1 MKRIVDAPD
10 VAPTL
15 FPSPDLAQLLAYVRT
30 VWDELRLQ
38 APTWWSAQRETVL
51 VAGFFEALT
60 NDERLMRHGV
70 GFGHLILET
79 SSVELD
85 AGGMPRIKG
94 RTDIVFLHASYM
106 GPSLVMEFKRL
117 NNGSALR
124 GHYVKEGVRR
134 FVTGQ
139 YSPEADLGMMVGLV
153 LGSVATERAALLT
166 YLSKPQVTAAMQ
178 SKAMSHPA
186 YGDPSQD
193 SPSVEFDTLH
203 DRPTTCLASEIRV
216 GHILLQR

>member
-1 MKRIVDAPD
+1 MKRIIDAPD
-10 VAPTL
+10 AAPTL
-15 FPSPDLAQLLAYVRT
+15 FPAPDLAQLLAYVRAI
-30 VWDELRLQ
+30 WDELRLLS
-38 APTWWSAQRETVL
+38 PVWWSAQRETVL

-60 NDERLMRHGV
+60 NDERLMHHGV

-79 SSVELD
+79 SKVELD
-85 AGGMPRIKG
+85 ATGMPKIKG
-94 RTDIVFLHASYM
+94 RTDIVFLHGSHM
-106 GPSLVMEFKRL
+106 GPALVMEFKRL

-153 LGSVATERAALLT
+153 LGSVATERAALLSHF
-166 YLSKPQVTAAMQ
+166 SKPAVVAAIQ

-193 SPSVEFDTLH
+193 TPSVDFDTLH
-203 DRPTTCLASEIRV
+203 DRAAGCLAAEIRV
-216 GHILLQR
+216 GHILLER

>member
-1 MKRIVDAPD
+1 LKRIIDAPD

-15 FPSPDLAQLLAYVRT
+15 FPPPDLVQLLAYVRA

-51 VAGFFEALT
+51 VSGFFEALT

-70 GFGHLILET
+70 GFGHLILEA

-85 AGGMPRIKG
+85 TKGMPRIKG
-94 RTDIVFLHASYM
+94 RTDIVFAHASYM
-106 GPSLVMEFKRL
+106 GPRLVMEFKRL

-134 FVTGQ
+134 FVMGQ

-153 LGSVATERAALLT
+153 LGSVATERSALLT
-166 YLSKPQVTAAMQ
+166 HLSKASVVSAMQ

-193 SPSVEFDTLH
+193 APSVDFDTLH
-203 DRPTTCLASEIRV
+203 GRPSACLASEIRV
-216 GHILLQR
+216 GHILLER